1 MKLLT
6 FPTVV
11 TVLSVLTAVVSG
23 YSLGPRLFGW
33 PRPMVVYSPIKM
45 LEKQL
50 AIMNRA
56 FDAPLMKTT
65 TTSSP
70 RYEITDD
77 EHKFQ
82 IAVDVPGMKTEDVHI
97 NVEEAG
103 SILTISGHRESTNDT
118 YSFKSQFSQSFSLDP
133 AVDSEK
139 FTANLKDGVL
149 IVSAPK
155 DMKRIEQNVRKI
167 PITELALPRSE
178 DKVKMQ
184 VKEENVKKEEAVVV
198 EHK

>member
-1 MKLLT
+1 
-6 FPTVV
+6 
-11 TVLSVLTAVVSG
+11 
-23 YSLGPRLFGW
+23 
-33 PRPMVVYSPIKM
+33 
-45 LEKQL
+45 
-50 AIMNRA
+50 MNRA
-56 FDAPLMKTT
+56 FDSPLIQTKTA
-65 TTSSP
+65 SP

-82 IAVDVPGMKTEDVHI
+82 IAVDVPGVKMEDV
-97 NVEEAG
+97 NVSVEEAG
-103 SILTISGHRESTNDT
+103 SILTIAGHRESTSDT

-133 AVDSEK
+133 AVDSDK

-167 PITELALPRSE
+167 PITELALSAAE
-178 DKVKMQ
+178 DKVEKAVIKKE
-184 VKEENVKKEEAVVV
+184 VKKVDKEEAIAV

>member
-6 FPTVV
+6 FPNIVV
-11 TVLSVLTAVVSG
+11 ALFSVLTFASG
-23 YSLGPRLFGW
+23 FSLGPRLFGW
-33 PRPMVVYSPIKM
+33 PRPMVVYSPSKM
-45 LEKQL
+45 LEEQL

-77 EHKFQ
+77 ESKFQ
-82 IAVDVPGMKTEDVHI
+82 IAVDVPGMKTEDV
-97 NVEEAG
+97 NVSVEESG
-103 SILTISGHRESTNDT
+103 SILTISGHRESTSDT

-133 AVDSEK
+133 AVDAEK

-167 PITELALPRSE
+167 PITELALPKGE
-178 DKVKMQ
+178 EKVEMK
-184 VKEENVKKEEAVVV
+184 VKEEDVKKEEAITV